1 MASAELTR
9 ATTTVFSNGRRVS
22 FRRSTKIYRQACR
35 DGVKSTNGRYTGPA
49 YTWIGSLNDVT
60 TIQYSGK
67 STTAAH
73 VSSAAENTTASHAGS
88 AVGDRRT
95 GHTCAILGR

>member
-1 MASAELTR
+1 MASVELTR

-22 FRRSTKIYRQACR
+22 FRRSTKIYRQACS

-67 STTAAH
+67 STTAAQ
-73 VSSAAENTTASHAGS
+73 VTSAA
-88 AVGDRRT
+88 
-95 GHTCAILGR
+95 

>member
-1 MASAELTR
+1 MASAELAR
-9 ATTTVFSNGRRVS
+9 ATTTVFSNGRSVS
-22 FRRSTKIYRQACR
+22 FRRSTKIYRQACS

-67 STTAAH
+67 STTPAQVTTPAQ
-73 VSSAAENTTASHAGS
+73 NTTPSHAGT
-88 AVGDRRT
+88 AAGARRT
-95 GHTCAILGR
+95 GPTRA